1 MAIIKHT
8 TQYNESTRKWE
19 QTSAREAYVGRVVK
33 VFMRDYR
40 AMSDVYTLAT
50 FATVMND
57 DGTFSDVLVNANFE
71 LDVSGDHAAA
81 DASPETLTAWHAH
94 LARLEK
100 EAEQRA
106 EAQRVLAEEQERN
119 RPVKGKRME
128 VFKGR
133 KVPIGTQGTVAYVS
147 WNGRV
152 LLKPDHCWED
162 RAADGTWVSAAN
174 LRAR

>member
-1 MAIIKHT
+1 MAIIRHKT
-8 TQYNESTRKWE
+8 RYNEETRAWE
-19 QTSAREAYVGRVVK
+19 QTSAVKTYAGKVVRV
-33 VFMRDYR
+33 FNRDYR

-50 FATVMND
+50 YATVMED
-57 DGTFSDVLVNANFE
+57 DGTFAEHLVNANFE
-71 LDVSGDHAAA
+71 CDVSGDYAQA
-81 DASPETLTAWHAH
+81 DATE
-94 LARLEK
+94 E
-100 EAEQRA
+100 
-106 EAQRVLAEEQERN
+106 VLAAWRANMAALNKAREDRAMRQIMEMAEVERN

-133 KVPIGTQGTVAYVS
+133 KVPIGTQGTVAFVS

-162 RAADGTWVSAAN
+162 RAADGTWVDPAN